1 MKDWGRIRNKYL
13 CLPEPTSEAIT
24 PIVGTLL
31 MSLILFLL
39 AGAIAICFFNIA
51 GEGASSQPLMAKI
64 SLESCEGGLS
74 SPKKESTDKK
84 ASFGKNKI
92 ILVHQGGSHLPLNDV
107 SIRIS
112 GDGNA
117 YQGIVAKDGHYL
129 YGNTQVIY
137 ENLSPKEKNTTY
149 AAQNAVLLKDGI
161 WSAGERLIL
170 HGRDSGK
177 YNNSSVKVGVNGD
190 YNTSDNYG
198 FKAGSEITL
207 KVIDVKSG
215 TVIAEQRAIVKHA
228 EK

>member
-1 MKDWGRIRNKYL
+1 MKDWGRIRYKYL

-31 MSLILFLL
+31 MSLILFVL
-39 AGAIAICFFNIA
+39 AGAVAICFFNIA

-74 SPKKESTDKK
+74 NK
-84 ASFGKNKI
+84 AEGGSFEKNKV
-92 ILVHQGGSHLPLNDV
+92 ILVHEGGNPLPIEV
-107 SIRIS
+107 ISIKIS

-117 YQGIVAKDGHYL
+117 YQGIVAKDGHPL

-137 ENLSPKEKNTTY
+137 KNLSPKEKNTTY
-149 AAQNAVLLKDGI
+149 AAQNAVLLKDGV

-170 HGRDSGK
+170 HGRDRGK

-228 EK
+228 KK